1 MIRAYLALG
10 LAIIF
15 EVIATFLLPH
25 TKGFTHALYTL
36 IMVICYI
43 CAFYLLSIVVKT
55 LAVGISYAIWAGTGI
70 VLVAAINVIVLK
82 QKLDFPALLGMFL
95 IIAGVIIINLF
106 SKSIN
111 HYDICINFKL
121 FIYKKITYLL
131 KIT

>member
-1 MIRAYLALG
+1 
-10 LAIIF
+10 
-15 EVIATFLLPH
+15 
-25 TKGFTHALYTL
+25 YTL
-36 IMVICYI
+36 IMVICYV

-111 HYDICINFKL
+111 H
-121 FIYKKITYLL
+121 
-131 KIT
+131 

>member
-1 MIRAYLALG
+1 M
-10 LAIIF
+10 
-15 EVIATFLLPH
+15 
-25 TKGFTHALYTL
+25 
-36 IMVICYI
+36 
-43 CAFYLLSIVVKT
+43 VVKT

-70 VLVAAINVIVLK
+70 VLVAVINVIVLK
-82 QKLDFPALLGMFL
+82 QKLDFPALLGMLL